1 MIRSDKDDAIDEDE
15 DDEDDKID
23 ESHDSQRRDERRRFA
38 CGDVLQYKEN
48 STDCSELFSVSELWS
63 HFFMPVIHQ
72 IMLWS
77 RSRYD

>member
-1 MIRSDKDDAIDEDE
+1 MIRNDKYDEIDEDE
-15 DDEDDKID
+15 DEDDKID
-23 ESHDSQRRDERRRFA
+23 ESNDSQRRDERRRFA

-72 IMLWS
+72 SMLWS